1 MRLNKQA
8 AWGPLAT
15 VANAAP
21 AAPNSLRSSLAT
33 QSPLTGK
40 IDELKTAIAAG
51 NPNAALTALA
61 QPLQGLQQLQQ
72 LQQLQNLQG
81 LQNLQNLQALAGLP
95 QAIGALGAQLEA
107 ALQQLGTGAAAALG
121 QVRDSIDGLAE
132 AVREVD
138 VPDEPD
144 EPDHPD
150 EPDPPG
156 ELGVQA
162 LALLAP
168 LHAALCKAKP
178 GPVAT
183 AAQVDK
189 ADKLAVEIAE
199 IDPPLAED
207 FVAQFRDLEPED
219 GHSLDD
225 ERAERLAELIGVEWR
240 IANDLDEDLSA

>member
-8 AWGPLAT
+8 AWGPLPT
-15 VANAAP
+15 VVNAAQ

-81 LQNLQNLQALAGLP
+81 LQNLQALAGLP
-95 QAIGALGAQLEA
+95 QALAGIGTLLQG
-107 ALQQLGTGAAAALG
+107 ALQQLGTDTAAALG

-138 VPDEPD
+138 VPDV
-144 EPDHPD
+144 PDHED

-156 ELGVQA
+156 ELGVRA

-168 LHAALCKAKP
+168 LHAALCNPKAKP

-183 AAQVDK
+183 PAQRDK
-189 ADKLAVEIAE
+189 AEKLAVEIAE
-199 IDPPLAED
+199 IDPQVAED
-207 FVAQFRDLEPED
+207 FVEQFRDLELEG
-219 GHSLDD
+219 GHSLDA

-240 IANDLDEDLSA
+240 LSDDLDEDPSA